1 MTGHKDLIFIDQIL
15 AGLLMLLENIVAGT
29 SLLDLL
35 GTSIDEQYH
44 VIILVSSQFYIL
56 SIRADLV
63 LSQFVIIIALCNTC
77 RNL

>member
-56 SIRADLV
+56 GMRADLHILQV
-63 LSQFVIIIALCNTC
+63 CC
-77 RNL
+77 RNW

>member
-1 MTGHKDLIFIDQIL
+1 MTGHKDLSFTDQIL

-44 VIILVSSQFYIL
+44 VIILVSSQFCIVGV
-56 SIRADLV
+56 RADLHFLQV
-63 LSQFVIIIALCNTC
+63 CC
-77 RNL
+77 RNW

>member
-35 GTSIDEQYH
+35 GTSTDEQYH
-44 VIILVSSQFYIL
+44 VIILVSFQFYIL
-56 SIRADLV
+56 GMRADLV
-63 LSQFVIIIALCNTC
+63 LSQFVIIIALCNTS

>member
-29 SLLDLL
+29 SLLELL

-56 SIRADLV
+56 GMRADLV

>member
-44 VIILVSSQFYIL
+44 VIILASSQFHIL
-56 SIRADLV
+56 GMRADLHILQV
-63 LSQFVIIIALCNTC
+63 CC
-77 RNL
+77 RNW

>member
-1 MTGHKDLIFIDQIL
+1 MTGYKDLIFIDQIL

-44 VIILVSSQFYIL
+44 VIILVSSQFHIL
-56 SIRADLV
+56 GMRADLHILQV
-63 LSQFVIIIALCNTC
+63 CC
-77 RNL
+77 RNW